1 MIAERTAAAALALT
15 EGIGWQTLNR
25 LLSAFGTPA
34 AVLAATPQQVAR
46 LRGVSAQVR
55 ANLSALDQ
63 GRLAENL
70 ARWRA
75 EGVCF
80 ALWYEADYPPAF
92 TRLADRPLICFWR
105 GAALPNSAHS
115 IALVGTRQPSAES
128 VRLAAEWAAFFAGQ
142 GWAVIS
148 GLARGIDSAT
158 HKAVLAKAGYTAA
171 VLGGGILRV
180 YPPENAAV
188 ADQLCRVGALLS
200 EYAPDLPVRPD
211 WLVLRNRLI
220 SALCRAV
227 IVVEAPARSGALHA
241 ARYAHL
247 QGSPVFALPNSE
259 GSRALLNEFALPLP
273 ETPQHLLTWL
283 RTLPFPPESPTSVSQ
298 PLPLFGE

>member
-15 EGIGWQTLNR
+15 EGIGWQTLSR
-25 LLSAFGTPA
+25 LLSAFGTPEA
-34 AVLAATPQQVAR
+34 ILAATPEQIAR
-46 LRGVSAQVR
+46 LRGVSAQVQ
-55 ANLSALDQ
+55 ANLAALDQ
-63 GRLAENL
+63 GRLTDSL

-80 ALWYEADYPPAF
+80 ALWYEADYPPTF

-105 GAALPNSAHS
+105 GTALPNSACS
-115 IALVGTRQPSAES
+115 IAIVGTRQPSAES
-128 VRLAAEWAAFFAGQ
+128 VRLTTDWAASFADR

-148 GLARGIDSAT
+148 GLARGIDSAA
-158 HKAVLAKAGYTAA
+158 HKAVLAKQGYTGA
-171 VLGGGILRV
+171 VLGGGLLRV
-180 YPPENAAV
+180 YPPENAAT
-188 ADQLCRVGALLS
+188 ADQLCRTGALLS

-227 IVVEAPARSGALHA
+227 IVIEAPARSGALHT
-241 ARYAHL
+241 ARYAHM
-247 QGSPVFALPNSE
+247 QGIPVFALPNSE
-259 GSRALLNEFALPLP
+259 GSRGLLNEFALPLP
-273 ETPQHLLTWL
+273 ETPQHLLDWL
-283 RTLPFPPESPTSVSQ
+283 RTLPFPPQSPAAVVQ